1 MLDPTYFL
9 SLVLSFQIFFRYL
22 QAIQNH
28 QGEVILV
35 KNSLSSNIGKWDKE
49 VIHIPR
55 SDELKGTVIIS
66 IL

>member
-9 SLVLSFQIFFRYL
+9 SLFLSYQIFFRYL

-35 KNSLSSNIGKWDKE
+35 GNSLSSNIGKWDQE

-55 SDELKGTVIIS
+55 NNELKGTVIIS

>member
-9 SLVLSFQIFFRYL
+9 SLFSSYQIFFRYL

-35 KNSLSSNIGKWDKE
+35 GKSLSSNIGKWDQE

-55 SDELKGTVIIS
+55 SNELKGTVIIS